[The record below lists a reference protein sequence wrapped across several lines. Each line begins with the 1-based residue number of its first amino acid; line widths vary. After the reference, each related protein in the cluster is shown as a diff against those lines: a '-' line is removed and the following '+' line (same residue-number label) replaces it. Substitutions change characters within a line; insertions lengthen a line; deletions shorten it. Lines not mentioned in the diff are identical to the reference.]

1 MNRRGFLKSLFA
13 AGAVT
18 AAGIVLP
25 KVTYFLPPTQGWQP
39 ASGLWYPSTSEL
51 LTTYYNMRS
60 LDTLLANT
68 PFLKMYKPVPLSV
81 AGGNT
86 ITFYTVNLRAA

>member
-1 MNRRGFLKSLFA
+1 
-13 AGAVT
+13 
-18 AAGIVLP
+18 
-25 KVTYFLPPTQGWQP
+25 
-39 ASGLWYPSTSEL
+39 
-51 LTTYYNMRS
+51 MRS

-68 PFLKMYKPVPLSV
+68 PFLKMYKPVPLSF